1 MWDLKLIH
9 TTKQKYQKFLAK
21 SIETGP
27 TGQPTLR
34 YADKAGKKK
43 TGKQTTQSLFGTAFL
58 KRPGLILGYWIEYID
73 FIWHPLKNKKQN
85 EHYNHALL
93 CSVQKK
99 HGTYSQKVKW
109 CIWLWCRVSV
119 MWFSKQAGNFS
130 LKHEQ
135 YPDHQIEVVDN

>member
-1 MWDLKLIH
+1 MGSEVNIH
-9 TTKQKYQKFLAK
+9 NKTKTPKISCKIYRNWTDR
-21 SIETGP
+21 STNSEVCWHSWE
-27 TGQPTLR
+27 
-34 YADKAGKKK
+34 KK

-58 KRPGLILGYWIEYID
+58 KRPGLILGYWIEYVD